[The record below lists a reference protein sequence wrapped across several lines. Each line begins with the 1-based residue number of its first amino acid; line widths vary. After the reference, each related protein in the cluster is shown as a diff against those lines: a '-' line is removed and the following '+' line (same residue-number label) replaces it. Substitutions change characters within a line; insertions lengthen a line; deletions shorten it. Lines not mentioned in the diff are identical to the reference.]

1 MPNGIGPGDYILDES
16 GRDITPR
23 AKRRLSDY
31 LSTRTRGGAE
41 TFTPPEQGG
50 GTYTYM
56 PPRPN
61 AFPVEEGVTEIIAD
75 ASRQSP
81 GSFAPDLRT
90 PVTDPDLRN
99 VVHVEPSSERS
110 VNGGVSGH
118 EAVNSQLARSA
129 AASVLSSNRF
139 TARGKFTSKTFSD
152 AVPES
157 PTFTGQGPDTGK
169 NVFESMRKAAIAS
182 MLNAAG
188 GVAGAGGGLVN
199 MSNAEN
205 ADLKNAL
212 PRIGIPGS
220 VAGISDDLRVRT
232 DDLRPA
238 ADRSRIVSDSP
249 LTFEGE
255 ESGDDKAADIS
266 PRVAFDQ
273 SDITGVSTTQ
283 YNNRTFGQL
292 NSYLQNF
299 SGRGTLDSAILAVLA
314 YGVLFIAAAVVSFV
328 ISLIVNRMPRP
339 DPGSD
344 ELPLGAERGT
354 DFGDSLFGAFGA
366 KANFKVFL
374 QNIGGLIA
382 KILGVMQP
390 YDGDIGIFQYF
401 LAATEGSLAIL
412 GIDTRNGRSI
422 ADALLNISMS
432 PGFYLTLVREIA
444 RDLAVLVDVNA
455 SESGFMGTL
464 QAFRSAKIV
473 RFVDV
478 CARLGIVNGKS
489 QDEDTS
495 MDPDRPVDQ
504 AYPAGGDPSSPLGSL
519 NNTERTAQLRVSRS
533 RETAGSKR
541 LAWSHQ
547 SLGYTRTELVTQGL
561 IKSLGRQRISSE
573 GTETGLSSLRNLR
586 SRKIASNTGRIA
598 PEDREYHE
606 TLLDAEYMPFYIHDV
621 RTNEIL
627 SFHAFLSSLTDS
639 YSANYNSV
647 DGFGRMDPVQI
658 YKNTTRSVS
667 FTFVIVSTSPD
678 DHSQMWYSVN
688 KLVNMVYPQWSEG
701 DRISVGNNT
710 YTQPFSQTIAASPM
724 VRVRIGDVIHS
735 NYSRFALERIFG
747 LEQPDSKLQNED
759 GSQSTKNLYD
769 EDGDSLAP
777 DGDYKKIY
785 DATVPVGVGQT
796 PEPVKTKLYDN
807 LNQVPDQSVGNDL
820 ISLLGANL
828 RAGIS
833 APVPVKVKAG
843 GRYKMSSDISPI
855 TSDLVDPKRKKLTS
869 ASPVAGKIVKYSGRN
884 KIDSPKA
891 NVIVELDETIT
902 FERRFGNGLYEFKY
916 LEASIEDL
924 EIDANYVS
932 TPNPLLNFLSAIAS
946 ENNTLTK
953 IENFLDPNNNPVV
966 RSFEQGSGGRGL
978 AGFIQQLG
986 LEYGD
991 TENTWTVERG
1001 SRAPN
1006 MVRVSV
1012 TFLPIHDIPLGL
1024 ASDGTSRAAA
1034 YPVGSLVRKRH
1045 FPQLSIADAQAIQ
1058 LLKGKQQ

>member
-41 TFTPPEQGG
+41 SFTPPEQGG

-90 PVTDPDLRN
+90 PVTDPDLRD

-366 KANFKVFL
+366 KAGFKVFL

-495 MDPDRPVDQ
+495 MDPD
-504 AYPAGGDPSSPLGSL
+504 APAGSSYPRGGDSSSPLGSL

-533 RETAGSKR
+533 KETEGNKR

-547 SLGYTRTELVTQGL
+547 SLG
-561 IKSLGRQRISSE
+561 
-573 GTETGLSSLRNLR
+573 
-586 SRKIASNTGRIA
+586 
-598 PEDREYHE
+598 
-606 TLLDAEYMPFYIHDV
+606 
-621 RTNEIL
+621 
-627 SFHAFLSSLTDS
+627 
-639 YSANYNSV
+639 
-647 DGFGRMDPVQI
+647 
-658 YKNTTRSVS
+658 
-667 FTFVIVSTSPD
+667 
-678 DHSQMWYSVN
+678 
-688 KLVNMVYPQWSEG
+688 
-701 DRISVGNNT
+701 
-710 YTQPFSQTIAASPM
+710 
-724 VRVRIGDVIHS
+724 
-735 NYSRFALERIFG
+735 
-747 LEQPDSKLQNED
+747 
-759 GSQSTKNLYD
+759 
-769 EDGDSLAP
+769 
-777 DGDYKKIY
+777 
-785 DATVPVGVGQT
+785 
-796 PEPVKTKLYDN
+796 
-807 LNQVPDQSVGNDL
+807 
-820 ISLLGANL
+820 
-828 RAGIS
+828 
-833 APVPVKVKAG
+833 
-843 GRYKMSSDISPI
+843 
-855 TSDLVDPKRKKLTS
+855 
-869 ASPVAGKIVKYSGRN
+869 
-884 KIDSPKA
+884 
-891 NVIVELDETIT
+891 
-902 FERRFGNGLYEFKY
+902 
-916 LEASIEDL
+916 
-924 EIDANYVS
+924 
-932 TPNPLLNFLSAIAS
+932 
-946 ENNTLTK
+946 
-953 IENFLDPNNNPVV
+953 
-966 RSFEQGSGGRGL
+966 
-978 AGFIQQLG
+978 
-986 LEYGD
+986 
-991 TENTWTVERG
+991 
-1001 SRAPN
+1001 
-1006 MVRVSV
+1006 
-1012 TFLPIHDIPLGL
+1012 
-1024 ASDGTSRAAA
+1024 
-1034 YPVGSLVRKRH
+1034 
-1045 FPQLSIADAQAIQ
+1045 
-1058 LLKGKQQ
+1058 